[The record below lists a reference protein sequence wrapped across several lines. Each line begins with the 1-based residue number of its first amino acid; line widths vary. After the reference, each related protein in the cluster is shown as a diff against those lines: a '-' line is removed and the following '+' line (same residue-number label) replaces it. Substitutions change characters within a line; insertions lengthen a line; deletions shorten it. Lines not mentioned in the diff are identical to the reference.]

1 MENFTTLKQRAAE
14 QKENRIEERLYY
26 IENGFCVSWTEEYKI
41 HSDEGIKNYSTDL
54 RWKQYNDKI
63 IDRETAVKLAS
74 KRAIKDIEKSYN
86 KDIEK
91 IKAAENAVE
100 VSEIYIN
107 VKWVKNSYW
116 GYNPNV
122 TVDVIT
128 VDGKLNTFY
137 GSASGCGYDKETAAV
152 GEALNQSA
160 SVLKMLYNKADE
172 SIPDNFNNNKTS
184 LNYRSSIGYGS
195 GYDYLPYFEGG
206 VGISCF
212 QNIFKTCGYN
222 FECTSYTKHYT
233 SYKVSKI

>member
-1 MENFTTLKQRAAE
+1 MKTLNNLRVRAAE
-14 QKENRIEERLYY
+14 NKENTIEERLYY
-26 IENGFCVSWTEEYKI
+26 IKNGFCSSWAEEHKK
-41 HSDEGIKNYSTDL
+41 HSDNALKDYSTAL
-54 RWKQYNDKI
+54 RWKQYTDKI

-74 KRAIKDIEKSYN
+74 KRALKEIEKSYN

-91 IKAAENAVE
+91 IEAVENASE

-116 GYNPNV
+116 GYNPSV

-128 VDGKLNTFY
+128 VDGKMNTFY

-152 GEALNQSA
+152 GEALNQSS
-160 SVLKMLYNKADE
+160 SVLKIIYNKADKSTPE
-172 SIPDNFNNNKTS
+172 NFNNNKTS

-195 GYDYLPYFEGG
+195 GYNYLPYFEGG